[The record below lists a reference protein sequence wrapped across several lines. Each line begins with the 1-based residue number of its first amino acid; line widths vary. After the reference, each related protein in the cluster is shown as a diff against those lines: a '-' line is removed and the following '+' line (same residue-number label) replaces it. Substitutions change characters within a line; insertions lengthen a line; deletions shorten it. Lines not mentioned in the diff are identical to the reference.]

1 MNHRIEEISSS
12 LAGVEHGFKE
22 IERCAAADFASRDA
36 SDVAELAR
44 SAGESKTVQV
54 RMYGTF
60 LLGYLAAHDEHALR
74 ILKDIVSRDEDWRVQ
89 EILAKS
95 FDRYCRDRGYE
106 EALPII
112 DEWLSSDEPN
122 VRRAVTEGLRSWTGR
137 DYFREH
143 PEEAVRRLFALR
155 EDASDYVRKSV
166 GNALRDISKRHP
178 DLIAAE
184 LASWE
189 LDSKEVRQVHKLAS
203 RLLA

>member
-1 MNHRIEEISSS
+1 MNPRIRELSVS
-12 LAGVEHGFKE
+12 LAKVEHGFKD
-22 IERCAAADFASRDA
+22 IERCALADFASRDA
-36 SDVAELAR
+36 RDVAELAR
-44 SAGESKTVQV
+44 MAGESGTVQV
-54 RMYGTF
+54 RMYGAF
-60 LLGYLAAHDEHALR
+60 LLGYLAASDGHALR
-74 ILKDIVSRDEDWRVQ
+74 ALRDIVSRDGDWRVQ

-106 EALPII
+106 EALPTI

-122 VRRAVTEGLRSWTGR
+122 ARRAVTEGLRVWTGR

-143 PEEAVRRLFALR
+143 PEEAVRRLSALR
-155 EDASDYVRKSV
+155 EDASEYVRRSV

-189 LDSKEVRQVHKLAS
+189 LDSREVRQIHKLAS